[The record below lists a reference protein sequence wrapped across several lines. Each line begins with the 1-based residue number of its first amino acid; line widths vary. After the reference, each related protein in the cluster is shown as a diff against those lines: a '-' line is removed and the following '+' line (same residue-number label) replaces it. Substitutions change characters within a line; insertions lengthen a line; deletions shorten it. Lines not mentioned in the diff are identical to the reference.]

1 MRRRSA
7 PAPFRFARFQ
17 TTHPVSSPDASLDAS
32 LDAPVDL
39 HFRHRVRFGRGLR
52 DAGLDAVLAE
62 LRGDGE
68 FHARLLPIVDGG
80 VAETRPGFVESLS
93 THIAN
98 LGDAAPT
105 ACDAMVVPG
114 GEIAKNDPAVLEE
127 ILARLDRER
136 ICRRSVVLVVGGG
149 AVLDVAG
156 YAAAVFHRGVRL
168 VRLPTTTL
176 AQDDAAMGVKNG
188 VNRRGKKNLLG
199 AFAVPEA
206 VVCDLDLLDS
216 LPERHWV
223 AGFAEAVKIAVIRDR
238 DLFDR
243 IERDAAAIRARD
255 REASE
260 AVVRRSAELHWRHIV
275 DGGDP
280 FELGTARPLDFGHW
294 AAHRL
299 ESMTANRLAHGEAVA
314 IGIAVDATIATLEG
328 RLDAVS
334 RNRIVATLASLGLPT
349 WDAAAEDHAALLAGL
364 EEFRE
369 HLGGPAG
376 IALPISIGASV
387 DDARPDVELVRRA
400 LDRCAASS

>member
-1 MRRRSA
+1 M
-7 PAPFRFARFQ
+7 
-17 TTHPVSSPDASLDAS
+17 SSPDASLDAS

-68 FHARLLPIVDGG
+68 FHAHLLPIVDGG
-80 VAETRPGFVESLS
+80 VAEARPGFVESLS

-105 ACDAMVVPG
+105 ACDALVVPG

-176 AQDDAAMGVKNG
+176 AQ
-188 VNRRGKKNLLG
+188 KNLLG

-216 LPERHWV
+216 LPDRHWI

-334 RNRIVATLASLGLPT
+334 RDRIVATLASLGLPT

-376 IALPISIGASV
+376 IALPVSIGASV

-400 LDRCAASS
+400 LDRCASSV

>member
-7 PAPFRFARFQ
+7 PSPLQFARFQ

-68 FHARLLPIVDGG
+68 FHARLFPIVDGG
-80 VAETRPGFVESLS
+80 VAEARPGFVESLS

-127 ILARLDRER
+127 IIARLDRER
-136 ICRRSVVLVVGGG
+136 ICRRSVVLAVGGG
-149 AVLDVAG
+149 AVLDAAG

-216 LPERHWV
+216 LPDRHWNS
-223 AGFAEAVKIAVIRDR
+223 GFAEAVKIAVIRDR
-238 DLFDR
+238 ELFER
-243 IERDAAAIRARD
+243 IERDADAVRSRD
-255 REASE
+255 RDAAE
-260 AVVRRSAELHWRHIV
+260 AVIRRSAELHWRHIV
-275 DGGDP
+275 EGGDP
-280 FELGTARPLDFGHW
+280 FELGTSRPLDFGHW

-299 ESMTANRLAHGEAVA
+299 ESMTEHRLTHGEAVS
-314 IGIAVDATIATLEG
+314 IGIVVDSTVAVLEG
-328 RLDAVS
+328 RLDETS
-334 RNRIVATLASLGLPT
+334 RDRIASTLASLGLPT
-349 WDAAAEDHAALLAGL
+349 WDDAAHDHHELLAGL

-369 HLGGPAG
+369 HLGGPSG
-376 IALPISIGASV
+376 IALPTSIGASV
-387 DDARPDVELVRRA
+387 DDARPDVDVVRHA
-400 LDRCAASS
+400 LERCATAS